1 VINKKD
7 LENRKFILGAIVVI
21 VSVVFIS
28 KLFYLQIIDHS
39 ARLNADNNV
48 IRNEVVFPSRGKI
61 IDRNGKILV
70 YNRAAYDLMI
80 VPRKVKP
87 FDTTLLSKALDIEKT
102 ELVRSIKKARSY
114 SMYRPSII
122 ASQLSPI
129 EYAYLQEV
137 LYRFPGFYI
146 QQRTI
151 RAYNYPNA
159 ALTLGYVGEVNQ
171 KNIDEDDYYK
181 SGDYI
186 GTNGI
191 EKTYENYLRGIKGQR
206 LVMVDAF
213 GREQGKYREGRF
225 DKEAVSGKD
234 IVLTIDIEL
243 QMYAEKLMQNKTGSV
258 VCIEPSTGEI
268 LALVSMPGFDP
279 NLMVGRKRSENFK
292 ALLNHP
298 LKPLNNRAIQ
308 GTYSPGSTFKMVS
321 GAIAIQEG
329 AINLNTRYSCSGRSS
344 LPIKCTHSHI
354 SPINVVSSIETSCNP
369 FFYRAFVATVERKSM
384 AEFKKAYA
392 KWAEHVR
399 SFGFGERLGIDLP
412 FEQKGNIP
420 TVEYYDRIYN
430 GSWRP
435 LTIRSLSIG
444 QGEILVTPLQMA
456 NEAVIMANGGHF
468 YTPHLIK
475 HIGEEKLVPKEF
487 VERKQTTINPS
498 NYEYIRQG
506 MHQVYSGDIGTG
518 RYYKNREIEM
528 GGKTGTIENPHG
540 KDHSG
545 FIGFAPYE
553 SPKIAVS
560 VLIENAGFG
569 STYACPLA
577 TLLMEKYLTDSIP
590 PYHKIHEERLY
601 NTSFINTPDEE

>member
-1 VINKKD
+1 M
-7 LENRKFILGAIVVI
+7 VVV
-21 VSVVFIS
+21 VSFVFIA
-28 KLFYLQIIDHS
+28 KLFYLQVIDRS

-61 IDRNGKILV
+61 LDRNGKILV

-87 FDTTLLSKALDIEKT
+87 FDTTLLSTSLDIEKD
-102 ELVRSIKKARSY
+102 ELIRLIKKARSY

-129 EYAYLQEV
+129 DYAYIQEV

-159 ALTLGYVGEVNQ
+159 ALTLGYIGEVTQ
-171 KNIDEDDYYK
+171 KNIDEDEYYK
-181 SGDYI
+181 PGDYI

-258 VCIEPSTGEI
+258 VCIEPETGEI
-268 LALVSMPGFDP
+268 LALVSMPTFDP
-279 NLMVGRKRSENFK
+279 NLMVGRKRSDNFR
-292 ALLNHP
+292 ALLNDP

-321 GAIAIQEG
+321 GAVAIQEG
-329 AINLNTRYSCSGRSS
+329 AININTRFNCSGQSS
-344 LPIKCTHSHI
+344 TPIKCTHSHV
-354 SPINVVSSIETSCNP
+354 SPLNVVSAIETSCNP
-369 FFYRAFVATVERKSM
+369 FFYRTFVTTVDRTSM
-384 AEFKKAYA
+384 AEFKKAYG
-392 KWAEHVR
+392 KWAEQVR
-399 SFGFGERLGIDLP
+399 SFGFGSKLGIDLP
-412 FEQKGNIP
+412 YEQKGNIP

-456 NEAVIMANGGHF
+456 NEAAIMANAGYFH
-468 YTPHLIK
+468 TPHLIK
-475 HIGEEKLVPKEF
+475 YIGDEKLVPQEF
-487 VERKQTTINPS
+487 VERRQTTVRAS
-498 NYEYIRQG
+498 NFEYIRQG
-506 MHQVYSGDIGTG
+506 MHQVFSGSIGTG
-518 RYYKNREIEM
+518 RYYRNHDIEM

-545 FIGFAPYE
+545 FIGFAPFD
-553 SPKIAVS
+553 SPKIATS

-569 STYACPLA
+569 STYACPVA

-590 PYHKIHEERLY
+590 PYHKVHEERLF
-601 NTSFINTPDEE
+601 NTNFINTANEE